1 MCQKIVPYHASLAKR
16 LPLYSKNKGD
26 TENKDRVPGV
36 NYDQPVGHCT
46 DSGPLSSGQSSLV
59 QCRRRWGAAWAGP
72 WAPAHLH
79 GVLPWQAWAAGDIV
93 SCLIDLDEGTL
104 SFSL

>member
-36 NYDQPVGHCT
+36 NNDLLAGH
-46 DSGPLSSGQSSLV
+46 SF
-59 QCRRRWGAAWAGP
+59 A
-72 WAPAHLH
+72 
-79 GVLPWQAWAAGDIV
+79 
-93 SCLIDLDEGTL
+93 
-104 SFSL
+104 FSLKDLN